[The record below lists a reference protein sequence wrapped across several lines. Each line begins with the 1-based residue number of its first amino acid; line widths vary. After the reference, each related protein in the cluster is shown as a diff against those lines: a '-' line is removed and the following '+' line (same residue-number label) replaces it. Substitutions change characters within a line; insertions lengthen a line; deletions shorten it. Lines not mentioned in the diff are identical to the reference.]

1 MDWGDEKMEIAAVVG
16 IGLIGMVLAVLL
28 RQYKP
33 EYAAVFSLGVGVL
46 IFFML
51 VSDLLPVFDELEN
64 LLAGVSLSADYIA
77 ILVKS
82 LGVCYLTQ
90 LASDACKDAG
100 ENAIGGKVELAGK
113 VAVLY
118 LGLPM
123 FRQLL
128 EIVRTLI
135 F

>member
-1 MDWGDEKMEIAAVVG
+1 MEIAAVVG